1 VAQGVRRLIVDEKTM
16 EFLRIMREQSRG
28 TNSREVNSHKA
39 ARELDMAPRYREYK
53 DRLAELMWAKYLHP
67 HPNPRLYRRGV
78 HLITARGISV
88 ADGQP
93 PTKQPTPR
101 NGVSLGDLAPQA
113 SDTARRPQSWWRRM
127 FGRW

>member
-1 VAQGVRRLIVDEKTM
+1 M
-16 EFLRIMREQSRG
+16 EFLRIMREQIRD
-28 TNSREVNSHKA
+28 TNSREVNSHRA

-67 HPNPRLYRRGV
+67 HPNTRLYKRGV

-101 NGVSLGDLAPQA
+101 DSASLGNLTPQA
-113 SDTARRPQSWWRRM
+113 SNTARPQSWWRKII
-127 FGRW
+127 GS